1 MHEQEAYRNL
11 RHNVRINTIQGIF
24 AVLAQNL
31 TAPFLPLFAIKV
43 LQASDSQVAWLSSL
57 PALTGI
63 AVLLPGA
70 LFIDRLVAK
79 KKFTGM
85 MIYLRGFFFLL
96 LALLPFLTLDPYW
109 RVWLFVLIVGLMNI
123 PFSVYQLSWQSFIA
137 DVIPASQ
144 RARVFGMRNRI
155 TQGIGSITT
164 VLTGLL
170 IYWYGGANWAY
181 QSIFALSFVVG
192 MLEAYYLFKIREPKQ
207 QAEKKLY
214 ALCELWQSVRKE
226 RRFLIF
232 ALASSVFH
240 FGWQMAW
247 PLFNIYQVSP
257 EYANMSA
264 LWVSVITVC
273 NSLMGVL
280 TYPWWGKVAQRIG
293 HGWTLCI
300 GTAGLA
306 TAPFL
311 YSLTMNVWVLAA
323 FNLWMGVFV
332 ACTVQTLFNRVLEV
346 SPDDKRALFI
356 AMHSLVTGLTAI
368 FAPQF
373 GVWVMGLFDIKIG
386 FYVSSC
392 IRLLGSVM
400 LGLVVLWEMRRVPA
414 QNMLYFFHK
423 FCLLTRGV
431 WKR

>member
-31 TAPFLPLFAIKV
+31 TAPFIPLFAIKV
-43 LQASDSQVAWLSSL
+43 LEASDSQVAWLSSL

-63 AVLLPGA
+63 LVLLPGA

-79 KKFTGM
+79 KKFTGS
-85 MIYLRGFFFLL
+85 MIYLRGLFFLF
-96 LALLPFLTLDPYW
+96 LAILPFLSFDLYW
-109 RVWLFVLIVGLMNI
+109 MAWLFVLLIGLMNI

-144 RARVFGMRNRI
+144 RARVFGSRNRI
-155 TQGIGSITT
+155 TQGMGTITT
-164 VLTGLL
+164 IMTGVL
-170 IYWYGGANWAY
+170 IYLYGGAAWAY
-181 QSIFALSFVVG
+181 QTIFALSFVVG
-192 MLEAYYLFKIREPKQ
+192 ILEATTLRKIKEPEL
-207 QAEKKLY
+207 QADKKVHTL
-214 ALCELWQSVRKE
+214 AELWKALGQEK
-226 RRFLIF
+226 RFLIF
-232 ALASSVFH
+232 AMASAVFH

-280 TYPWWGKVAQRIG
+280 TYPWWGKVAQKIG
-293 HGWTLCI
+293 HGWTLVI

-306 TAPFL
+306 TAPLL
-311 YSLTMNVWVLAA
+311 YSLTMNLWVLAA
-323 FNLWMGVFV
+323 FNLWMGIFV

-356 AMHSLVTGLTAI
+356 AMHSLVIGVTAI

-373 GVWVMGLFDIKIG
+373 GVWIMGLFDLNFA
-386 FYVSSC
+386 FYISSG
-392 IRLLGSVM
+392 IRLCGSIA
-400 LGLVVLWEMRRVPA
+400 LGLVVIWEMRKLRNGA
-414 QNMLYFFHK
+414 L
-423 FCLLTRGV
+423 
-431 WKR
+431 

>member
-43 LQASDSQVAWLSSL
+43 LEASDSQVAWLSSL

-63 AVLLPGA
+63 LVLLPGA

-79 KKFTGM
+79 KKFTGT
-85 MIYLRGFFFLL
+85 MIYLRGLFFLF
-96 LALLPFLTLDPYW
+96 LATLPFLSLDLYW
-109 RVWLFVLIVGLMNI
+109 MAWLFVLLVGLMNI
-123 PFSVYQLSWQSFIA
+123 PFSVYQLSWQAFIA

-155 TQGIGSITT
+155 TQGIGTITT

-170 IYWYGGANWAY
+170 IYWYGGAPWAY
-181 QSIFALSFVVG
+181 QTIFALSFVVG
-192 MLEAYYLFKIREPKQ
+192 MLEASTLIKIKEPMRTV
-207 QAEKKLY
+207 EKKGHSLW
-214 ALCELWQSVRKE
+214 ELLQAVRRE
-226 RRFLIF
+226 QRFLIF
-232 ALASSVFH
+232 AAASAVFH

-247 PLFNIYQVSP
+247 PLFNIYQMSP
-257 EYANMSA
+257 DYANMSA

-280 TYPWWGKVAQRIG
+280 TYPWWGKVAQKIG

-306 TAPFL
+306 TAPLL
-311 YSLTMNVWVLAA
+311 YALTMNLWMLAA
-323 FNLWMGVFV
+323 FNLWMGIFV

-356 AMHSLVTGLTAI
+356 AMHSLVIGLTAI
-368 FAPQF
+368 IAPQF
-373 GVWVMGLFDIKIG
+373 GVWVMGLFDINVA
-386 FYVSSC
+386 FYISSG
-392 IRLLGSVM
+392 IRLLGSVA
-400 LGLVVLWEMRRVPA
+400 LGLVVLWEIRRRRA
-414 QNMLYFFHK
+414 GRL
-423 FCLLTRGV
+423 
-431 WKR
+431 